1 MNTPTTDKRNQATKI
16 VKNIRRVKKRRN
28 PEDVR
33 IWVTGRTNSGVFITP
48 DNAITIS
55 AVWAAISYL
64 SQTIAMLPWTIN
76 ATVKGGME
84 ERESNPVN
92 NLLRRR
98 PSFEYSSYQFRE
110 TLMHW
115 ALRWGNGY
123 AEIERD
129 IAGRPIAMHPIHPS
143 QVTVYRD
150 PEDGSLFYEV
160 AGDNERVIL
169 DPMDIFHLRGFGE
182 SVVGV
187 NVMMYASESLGWAKA
202 TQLFGAGFF
211 GNGANPSGVIT
222 MKRPMSKKGME
233 NLRKEF
239 AKLYGGPDNG
249 NSVAILDNEM
259 DYRQLSTS
267 PDNGQFLQT
276 NQFQVEEICR
286 WFGVPPHKVYH
297 LLRTSFNSIEHQ
309 SIEVVTDSLMPWER
323 RFCDEADFKLLGQNR
338 SNLFSKMD
346 FNHLLRGDTA
356 TRTAYYT
363 AMRNTG
369 SINTNEIR
377 KEEGRTSIGPDGDKY
392 LVQSQYTTL
401 EQIGQEP
408 EPNPIEP
415 DDQDPNED
423 ENEETEEN
431 EIVDQSVLDYAFVL
445 NELKEQG
452 YVS

>member
-1 MNTPTTDKRNQATKI
+1 MNTPQTRNPATKI
-16 VKNIRRVKKRRN
+16 IKNVRKIKQRRN
-28 PEDVR
+28 PEDTR
-33 IWVTGRTNSGVFITP
+33 IWVTGRTNAGVYITP

-64 SQTIAMLPWTIN
+64 SQTVAMLPWTVN
-76 ATVKGGME
+76 AKVKGGTE
-84 ERESNPVN
+84 ERETNPVN
-92 NLLRRR
+92 NLLKRRV
-98 PSFEYSSYQFRE
+98 SSEYSSYQFRE

-143 QVTVYRD
+143 RVSVYRD
-150 PEDGSLFYEV
+150 PQNGELFYEIT
-160 AGDNERVIL
+160 GDNDRVIL
-169 DPMDIFHLRGFGE
+169 DPQDIFHLRGFGE
-182 SVVGV
+182 SVLGLS
-187 NVMMYASESLGWAKA
+187 VMAYAAESLGWTKA

-211 GNGANPSGVIT
+211 GNGANPSGIIT

-233 NLRKEF
+233 NLRTEF

-259 DYRQLSTS
+259 VYQQLSTA
-267 PDNGQFLQT
+267 PNNGQFLET
-276 NQFQVEEICR
+276 NHFQIEEVCR
-286 WFGVPPHKVYH
+286 WFGVPPHKIYH

-323 RFCDEADFKLLGQNR
+323 RLCDEADFKLMGQNR
-338 SNLFSKMD
+338 ANLFSKMD

-377 KEEGRTSIGPDGDKY
+377 ESEGMPAIGDDGDKY

-401 EQIGQEP
+401 EMVGEEP
-408 EPNPIEP
+408 EPPELPEP
-415 DDQDPNED
+415 DETDED
-423 ENEETEEN
+423 GET
-431 EIVDQSVLDYAFVL
+431 VDQSILDFAMVY
-445 NELKEQG
+445 NDLKEQG
-452 YVS
+452 YVK